1 VNLLEY
7 LRLAAEGL
15 WMNKLRSFLTI
26 LGIIIGIAAVITVVA
41 VGQGGRAV
49 LMAEMEKIGTNL
61 FAIYIDWQEGVPPG
75 ERDFTLQD
83 IAVIKELV
91 PEITRL
97 APASYRPA
105 TVKGPK
111 KKKPD
116 PGHWNRCRLRRHRQ
130 DQGDRGAFL
139 AAGQDGARAVAVLD
153 ETLAQEIFGD
163 VDPLGKRVVINDRP
177 ALVIGLTKEESGFL
191 GLQSVK
197 NVYCPLVSGRKF
209 FEERAIAQLEGCTVK
224 REDVPQAMAQ
234 TVKILERRHQVKDRY
249 KAVSLEQQMQVA
261 GKITGIITL
270 IIGAVAGIS
279 LLVGGIGVMN
289 IMLVSVT
296 ERTREI
302 GIRMALGARRR
313 DILSQFLIEAVVLC
327 LAGGLIGILLG
338 AGGAYLVARLAKWP
352 PLISFG
358 TVLVAFAFSAAV
370 GIFFGLYPANRAARM
385 NPVEALRQE

>member
-1 VNLLEY
+1 MNLLEY

-61 FAIYIDWQEGVPPG
+61 FAIYIDWQEGEPPR

-83 IAVIKELV
+83 ITVIKELV
-91 PEITRL
+91 PEITCL
-97 APASYRPA
+97 APTSYRPA
-105 TVKGPK
+105 TVQGPK
-111 KKKPD
+111 KKKPAQVIGTVAD
-116 PGHWNRCRLRRHRQ
+116 YANIAKARVT
-130 DQGDRGAFL
+130 RGTFL

-153 ETLAQEIFGD
+153 EALAQEIFGNE
-163 VDPLGKRVVINDRP
+163 DPLGKRVAISGRP

-191 GLQSVK
+191 GLQTVK
-197 NVYCPLVSGRKF
+197 NIYVPIGF
-209 FEERAIAQLEGCTVK
+209 WQEIFAERAITQLEGSAAR
-224 REDVPQAMAQ
+224 REDVLPAMAQ
-234 TVKILERRHQVKDRY
+234 AVKILERRHQAENRY

-327 LAGGLIGILLG
+327 MSGGLLGILLG

-358 TVLVAFAFSAAV
+358 TILVAFAFSAAV

>member
-1 VNLLEY
+1 MNLLEY

-61 FAIYIDWQEGVPPG
+61 FAIYIDWQEGEPPR
-75 ERDFTLQD
+75 ERDITLQD

-97 APASYRPA
+97 APTGYRPA

-111 KKKPD
+111 KKKPAQVIGTVAD
-116 PGHWNRCRLRRHRQ
+116 YAAIAKTRVT
-130 DQGDRGAFL
+130 RGAFL

-153 ETLAQEIFGD
+153 ETLAQEIFGN
-163 VDPLGKRVVINDRP
+163 VDPLGKRVVINGRP
-177 ALVIGLTKEESGFL
+177 ALVIGLAKEESGFL
-191 GLQSVK
+191 GLQTVK
-197 NVYCPLVSGRKF
+197 NVYVPLGF
-209 FEERAIAQLEGCTVK
+209 WQEIFAERAITQLEGSTAK
-224 REDVPQAMAQ
+224 KEDVPRAMAQ
-234 TVKILERRHQVKDRY
+234 AVKILERRHQAEDRY

-302 GIRMALGARRR
+302 GVRMALGARRR
-313 DILSQFLIEAVVLC
+313 DILSQFLIEAVVLS
-327 LAGGLIGILLG
+327 LTGGFIGILLG
-338 AGGAYLVARLAKWP
+338 AGGAYLVARLARWP

-358 TVLVAFAFSAAV
+358 TVLVAFVFSAAV

>member
-26 LGIIIGIAAVITVVA
+26 MGIIIGIAAVITVVA

-61 FAIYIDWQEGVPPG
+61 FVIYIDWQEGEPPT

-83 IAVIKELV
+83 ISVIKELV
-91 PEITRL
+91 PEVTHL
-97 APASYRPA
+97 APISYRPA

-111 KKKPD
+111 KKKPAQVIGTVAD
-116 PGHWNRCRLRRHRQ
+116 YASIAKTKVT
-130 DQGDRGAFL
+130 RGSFL
-139 AAGQDGARAVAVLD
+139 AAGQDSARAVAVLD
-153 ETLAQEIFGD
+153 ETLAQEIFGN
-163 VDPLGKRVVINDRP
+163 VDPLGKRVAINDRP
-177 ALVIGLTKEESGFL
+177 AMVIGLTKEESGFL
-191 GLQSVK
+191 GLQTAK
-197 NVYCPLVSGRKF
+197 NVYVPLGF
-209 FEERAIAQLEGCTVK
+209 WQEIFAERAIAQLEGSTVK
-224 REDVPQAMAQ
+224 REDVPQAIAQ
-234 TVKILERRHQVKDRY
+234 AVKILERRHQVKDRY
-249 KAVSLEQQMQVA
+249 KAISLEQQMQVA

-270 IIGAVAGIS
+270 IVGAVAGIS

-327 LAGGLIGILLG
+327 VCGGFIGILLG

>member
-1 VNLLEY
+1 MNLLEY

-61 FAIYIDWQEGVPPG
+61 FAIYIDWQEGGPAR

-91 PEITRL
+91 PEITHL
-97 APASYRPA
+97 APTSYRPA

-111 KKKPD
+111 EKKPAQVIGTVAD
-116 PGHWNRCRLRRHRQ
+116 YVPIAKIKVT
-130 DQGDRGAFL
+130 RGSFL

-153 ETLAQEIFGD
+153 ETLAQEIFGN
-163 VDPLGKRVVINDRP
+163 VDPLGKRVVINNRP

-191 GLQSVK
+191 GLQTVK
-197 NVYCPLVSGRKF
+197 NVYVPLGF
-209 FEERAIAQLEGCTVK
+209 WQEIFEERAITQLEGCTAK

-234 TVKILERRHQVKDRY
+234 AVKILERRHQVKDRY

-302 GIRMALGARRR
+302 GIRMALGARRQ

>member
-61 FAIYIDWQEGVPPG
+61 FAIYIDWQEGEPPR

-83 IAVIKELV
+83 ITVIKELV
-91 PEITRL
+91 PEITCL
-97 APASYRPA
+97 APTSYRPA
-105 TVKGPK
+105 TVQGPK
-111 KKKPD
+111 KKKPAQVIGTVAD
-116 PGHWNRCRLRRHRQ
+116 YANIAKARVT
-130 DQGDRGAFL
+130 RGTFL

-153 ETLAQEIFGD
+153 EALAQEIFGNE
-163 VDPLGKRVVINDRP
+163 DPLGKRVAISGRP

-191 GLQSVK
+191 GLQTVK
-197 NVYCPLVSGRKF
+197 NIYVPIGF
-209 FEERAIAQLEGCTVK
+209 WQEIFAERAITQLEGSAAR
-224 REDVPQAMAQ
+224 REDVLPAMAQ
-234 TVKILERRHQVKDRY
+234 AVKILERRHQAENRY
-249 KAVSLEQQMQVA
+249 KAASLEQQMQVA

-327 LAGGLIGILLG
+327 MSGGLLGILLG

-358 TVLVAFAFSAAV
+358 TILVAFAFSAAV

>member
-1 VNLLEY
+1 MNLLEY

-26 LGIIIGIAAVITVVA
+26 MGIIIGIAAVITVVA

-61 FAIYIDWQEGVPPG
+61 FVIYIDWQEGEPPT

-83 IAVIKELV
+83 ISVIKELV
-91 PEITRL
+91 PEITHL
-97 APASYRPA
+97 APISYRPA

-111 KKKPD
+111 KKKPAQVIGTVAD
-116 PGHWNRCRLRRHRQ
+116 YASIAKTRVT
-130 DQGDRGAFL
+130 RGSFL
-139 AAGQDGARAVAVLD
+139 AAGQDSARAVAVLD
-153 ETLAQEIFGD
+153 ETLAQEIFGN

-177 ALVIGLTKEESGFL
+177 AMVIGLTKEESGFL
-191 GLQSVK
+191 GLQTAK
-197 NVYCPLVSGRKF
+197 NVYVPLGF
-209 FEERAIAQLEGCTVK
+209 WQEIFAERAIAQLEGSTVK
-224 REDVPQAMAQ
+224 REDVPQAIAQ
-234 TVKILERRHQVKDRY
+234 AVKILERRHQVKDRY
-249 KAVSLEQQMQVA
+249 KAISLEQQMQVA

-270 IIGAVAGIS
+270 IVGAVAGIS

-327 LAGGLIGILLG
+327 LTGGLIGILLG

-370 GIFFGLYPANRAARM
+370 GIFFGIYPANRAARM

>member
-1 VNLLEY
+1 
-7 LRLAAEGL
+7 
-15 WMNKLRSFLTI
+15 
-26 LGIIIGIAAVITVVA
+26 
-41 VGQGGRAV
+41 
-49 LMAEMEKIGTNL
+49 MAEMEKIGTNL
-61 FAIYIDWQEGVPPG
+61 FVIYIDWQEGEPPT

-83 IAVIKELV
+83 ISVIKELV
-91 PEITRL
+91 PEITHL
-97 APASYRPA
+97 APISYRPA

-111 KKKPD
+111 KKKPAQVIGTVAD
-116 PGHWNRCRLRRHRQ
+116 YASIAKTRVT
-130 DQGDRGAFL
+130 RGSFL
-139 AAGQDGARAVAVLD
+139 AAGQDSARAVAVLD
-153 ETLAQEIFGD
+153 ETLAQEIFGN

-177 ALVIGLTKEESGFL
+177 AMVIGLTKEESGFL
-191 GLQSVK
+191 GLQTAK
-197 NVYCPLVSGRKF
+197 NVYVPLGF
-209 FEERAIAQLEGCTVK
+209 WQEIFAERAIAQLEGSTVK
-224 REDVPQAMAQ
+224 REDVPQAIAQ
-234 TVKILERRHQVKDRY
+234 AVKILERRHQVKDRY
-249 KAVSLEQQMQVA
+249 KAISLEQQMQVA

-270 IIGAVAGIS
+270 IVGAVAGIS

-327 LAGGLIGILLG
+327 LTGGLIGILLG

-370 GIFFGLYPANRAARM
+370 GIFFGIYPANRAARM

>member
-1 VNLLEY
+1 MNLLEY

-26 LGIIIGIAAVITVVA
+26 MGIIIGIAAVITVVA

-49 LMAEMEKIGTNL
+49 LMAEMEKIGTNS
-61 FAIYIDWQEGVPPG
+61 FVIYIDWQEGEPPT

-83 IAVIKELV
+83 ISVIKELV
-91 PEITRL
+91 PEITHL
-97 APASYRPA
+97 APISYRPA

-111 KKKPD
+111 KKKPAQVIGTVAD
-116 PGHWNRCRLRRHRQ
+116 YASIAKTRVT
-130 DQGDRGAFL
+130 RGSFL
-139 AAGQDGARAVAVLD
+139 AAGQDSARAVAVLD
-153 ETLAQEIFGD
+153 ETLAQEIFGN

-177 ALVIGLTKEESGFL
+177 AMVIGLTKEESGFL
-191 GLQSVK
+191 GLQTAK
-197 NVYCPLVSGRKF
+197 NVYVPLGF
-209 FEERAIAQLEGCTVK
+209 WQEIFAERAIAQLEGSTVK
-224 REDVPQAMAQ
+224 REDVPQAIAQ
-234 TVKILERRHQVKDRY
+234 AVKILERRHQVKDRY
-249 KAVSLEQQMQVA
+249 KAISLEQQMQVA

-270 IIGAVAGIS
+270 IVGAVAGIS

-327 LAGGLIGILLG
+327 LTGGLIGILLG

-370 GIFFGLYPANRAARM
+370 GIFFGIYPANRAARM

>member
-26 LGIIIGIAAVITVVA
+26 MGIIIGIAAVITVVA

-49 LMAEMEKIGTNL
+49 LMAEMEKIGTNS
-61 FAIYIDWQEGVPPG
+61 FVIYIDWQEGEPPT

-83 IAVIKELV
+83 ISVIKELV
-91 PEITRL
+91 PEITHL
-97 APASYRPA
+97 APISYRPA

-111 KKKPD
+111 KKKPAQVIGTVAD
-116 PGHWNRCRLRRHRQ
+116 YASIAKTRVT
-130 DQGDRGAFL
+130 RGSFL
-139 AAGQDGARAVAVLD
+139 AAGQDSARAVAVLD
-153 ETLAQEIFGD
+153 ETLAQEIFGN

-177 ALVIGLTKEESGFL
+177 AMVIGLTKEESGFL
-191 GLQSVK
+191 GLQTAK
-197 NVYCPLVSGRKF
+197 NVYVPLGF
-209 FEERAIAQLEGCTVK
+209 WQEIFAERAIAQLEGSTVK
-224 REDVPQAMAQ
+224 REDVPQAIAQ
-234 TVKILERRHQVKDRY
+234 AVKILERRHQVKDRY
-249 KAVSLEQQMQVA
+249 KAISLEQQMQVA

-270 IIGAVAGIS
+270 IVGAVAGIS

-327 LAGGLIGILLG
+327 LTGGLIGILLG

-370 GIFFGLYPANRAARM
+370 GIFFGIYPANRAARM

>member
-26 LGIIIGIAAVITVVA
+26 MGIIIGIAAVITVVA

-61 FAIYIDWQEGVPPG
+61 FVIYIDWQEGEPPT

-83 IAVIKELV
+83 ISVIKELV
-91 PEITRL
+91 PEITHL
-97 APASYRPA
+97 APISYRPA

-111 KKKPD
+111 KKKPAQVIGTVAD
-116 PGHWNRCRLRRHRQ
+116 YASIAKTRVT
-130 DQGDRGAFL
+130 RGSFL
-139 AAGQDGARAVAVLD
+139 AAGQDSARAVAVLD
-153 ETLAQEIFGD
+153 ETLAQEIFGN

-177 ALVIGLTKEESGFL
+177 AMVIGLTKEESGFL
-191 GLQSVK
+191 GLQTAK
-197 NVYCPLVSGRKF
+197 NVYVPLGF
-209 FEERAIAQLEGCTVK
+209 WQEIFAERAIAQLEGSTVK
-224 REDVPQAMAQ
+224 REDVPQAIAQ
-234 TVKILERRHQVKDRY
+234 AVKILERRHQVKDRY
-249 KAVSLEQQMQVA
+249 KAISLEQQMQVA

-270 IIGAVAGIS
+270 IVGAVAGIS

-327 LAGGLIGILLG
+327 LTGGLIGILLG

-370 GIFFGLYPANRAARM
+370 GIFFGIYPANRAARM

>member
-1 VNLLEY
+1 
-7 LRLAAEGL
+7 
-15 WMNKLRSFLTI
+15 MNKLRSFLTI
-26 LGIIIGIAAVITVVA
+26 MGIIIGIAAVITVVA

-61 FAIYIDWQEGVPPG
+61 FVIYIDWQEGEPPT

-83 IAVIKELV
+83 ISVIKELV
-91 PEITRL
+91 PEITHL
-97 APASYRPA
+97 APISYRPA

-111 KKKPD
+111 KKKPAQVIGTVAD
-116 PGHWNRCRLRRHRQ
+116 YASIAKTRVT
-130 DQGDRGAFL
+130 RGSFL
-139 AAGQDGARAVAVLD
+139 AAGQDSARAVAVLD
-153 ETLAQEIFGD
+153 ETLAQEIFGN

-177 ALVIGLTKEESGFL
+177 AMVIGLTKEESGFL
-191 GLQSVK
+191 GLQTAK
-197 NVYCPLVSGRKF
+197 NVYVPLGF
-209 FEERAIAQLEGCTVK
+209 WQEIFAERAIAQLEGSTVK
-224 REDVPQAMAQ
+224 REDVPQAIAQ
-234 TVKILERRHQVKDRY
+234 AVKILERRHQVKDRY
-249 KAVSLEQQMQVA
+249 KAISLEQQMQVA

-270 IIGAVAGIS
+270 IVGAVAGIS

-327 LAGGLIGILLG
+327 LTGGLIGILLG

-358 TVLVAFAFSAAV
+358 TVVVAFAFSAAV
-370 GIFFGLYPANRAARM
+370 GIFFGIYPANRAARM

>member
-1 VNLLEY
+1 MNLLEY

-61 FAIYIDWQEGVPPG
+61 FAIYIDWQEGEPPR

-83 IAVIKELV
+83 ITVIKELV
-91 PEITRL
+91 PEITCL
-97 APASYRPA
+97 APTSYRPA
-105 TVKGPK
+105 TVQGPK
-111 KKKPD
+111 KKKPAQVIGTVAD
-116 PGHWNRCRLRRHRQ
+116 YANIAKARVT
-130 DQGDRGAFL
+130 RGTFL

-153 ETLAQEIFGD
+153 EALAQEIFGNE
-163 VDPLGKRVVINDRP
+163 DPLGKRVAISGRP

-191 GLQSVK
+191 GLQTVK
-197 NVYCPLVSGRKF
+197 NIYVPIGF
-209 FEERAIAQLEGCTVK
+209 WQEIFAERAITQLEGSAAR
-224 REDVPQAMAQ
+224 REDVLPAMAQ
-234 TVKILERRHQVKDRY
+234 AVKILERRHQAENRY
-249 KAVSLEQQMQVA
+249 KAASLEQQMQVA

-327 LAGGLIGILLG
+327 MSGGLLGILLG

-358 TVLVAFAFSAAV
+358 TILVAFAFSAAV